1 MKLSLKAARVNAGF
15 KQTEIAE
22 KMGISPATLISW
34 EKGKTEPK
42 ANQLMRFCELVG
54 MQPEDIFLPTTV
66 S

>member
-1 MKLSLKAARVNAGF
+1 MKLSLKGARVNAGF

-42 ANQLMRFCELVG
+42 PSQLAMFCEIVG
-54 MQPEDIFLPTTV
+54 VTAEDIFLPGTV